1 MTLPPDL
8 NLSSAGDLPICLII
22 DSISPIEL
30 SAFSAIDLLIGLSF
44 NSGLPIG
51 LSYFFA
57 SGLTPGLIGI
67 GFASLCIFG
76 SIGIGLTGVLSSF
89 SYAPLI
95 FSKSSLFNLL
105 F

>member
-8 NLSSAGDLPICLII
+8 NLSIDLGLFICSIN
-22 DSISPIEL
+22 DCISPSLI
-30 SAFSAIDLLIGLSF
+30 AAPDLLIGLSF